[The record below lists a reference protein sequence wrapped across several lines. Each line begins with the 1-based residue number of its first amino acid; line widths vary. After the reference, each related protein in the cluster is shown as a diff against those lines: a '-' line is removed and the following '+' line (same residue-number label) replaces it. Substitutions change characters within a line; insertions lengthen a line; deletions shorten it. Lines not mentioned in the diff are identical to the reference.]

1 MTDYERGT
9 EYFFPFFFFEIEK
22 IEASRTI
29 DELYFFRVF
38 EFLWYSVV
46 VIGYKLLR
54 LLTVIHIRLLTVIIL
69 SILIRLTGIGLIF
82 Y

>member
-1 MTDYERGT
+1 MGRSI
-9 EYFFPFFFFEIEK
+9 FFLFFFEIEK

-54 LLTVIHIRLLTVIIL
+54 LLTVIHIL

>member
-1 MTDYERGT
+1 MN
-9 EYFFPFFFFEIEK
+9 FI
-22 IEASRTI
+22 
-29 DELYFFRVF
+29 FFRVF

>member
-1 MTDYERGT
+1 MNVGRSI
-9 EYFFPFFFFEIEK
+9 FFLFFFEIEK

-54 LLTVIHIRLLTVIIL
+54 LLTVIHIL